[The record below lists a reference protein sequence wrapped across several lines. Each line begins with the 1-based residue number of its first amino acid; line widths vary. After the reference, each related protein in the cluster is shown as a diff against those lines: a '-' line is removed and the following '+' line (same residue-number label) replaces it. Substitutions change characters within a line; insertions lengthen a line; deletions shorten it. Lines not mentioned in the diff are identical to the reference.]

1 MHPNNSYS
9 EINLS
14 KNIKELGFILG
25 DILKEQEGEK
35 LFNTVEKLRS
45 LTKVLRDKPDTKNE
59 IKKIVNR
66 LDLQSSHNIIK
77 AFAIYFILVN
87 AADEVH
93 KIVINKINEDN
104 LEKIQSGSFKEAAQK
119 LSKLKPTG
127 KELDKIISQVEII
140 PVFTAHPTEATRQ
153 TILKKILRISNL
165 LLEKEL
171 SFLSSVDEQEIKNKI
186 KAEITLLWQSNEIRF
201 SKITVEDEVMRGL
214 FFFKNVIYQIL
225 PKVYDNLS
233 YELKNNLGY
242 HKNISSLI
250 KFGSWI
256 GGDRDGHPYVSV
268 DITKKT
274 FNIHRREIINLYLNE
289 LTNIYEYLSTST
301 YLKNVSTKLKKRV
314 KENESKLVLDK
325 NYKQLREPTEIYRGF
340 LYQLHSKLSN
350 TLSDIEPK
358 YNNSDELIDALNVM
372 RESLLQ
378 NDGEVIVQNWIDP
391 FMKKIETFGFHFV
404 KLDVRQNAKLI
415 RDSVDELF
423 KITGIEKTFHNLPEE
438 EKIELLNTEILNVR
452 PLSNPYL
459 ELSEN
464 TKKVLNEIQLIDW
477 GIKNISSNSVSDYI
491 ISNCE
496 FVSDILSV
504 LLLAKETGLI
514 TIKKGKISSSE
525 IDILPLFETIEDLRN
540 SKSVMQ
546 KLYSV
551 SSYKEQL
558 NKRNKVQKIMLG
570 YSDSNKDG
578 GIVTSN
584 FELYKAQMG
593 LQEISN
599 QNKIAM
605 ILFHGRG
612 GSISRGGGPV
622 YRSIL
627 AQPPGTIAGKIK
639 LTEQGE
645 MISAKYLV
653 PQTAQKSLETI
664 TSAVLVQTAK
674 SFKKKTQPK
683 MEGYIELFEA
693 ISEEAFQHYRKL
705 VNHKN
710 FIEYFRTVTPID
722 VIEKIEIGSRPP
734 SRKKG
739 HDLSALRAIPW
750 VFSWTQNR
758 QTISGW
764 YGFGTAIESALNNKK
779 IKLSDLQ
786 KMYKD
791 WKFFNAL
798 VQNIEMVL
806 TKTDMLI
813 AEEYANLNK
822 SKGAKEIFEEVKNEY
837 ERSLKYLLKITGEK
851 ELLSHDP
858 QLKRTLDLR
867 NPYLDP
873 ISFIQVNLINK
884 FRSGKG
890 TKQSKEEL
898 LNVLRSSVNGIA
910 AGIRN
915 TG

>member
-1 MHPNNSYS
+1 MIPTNYS
-9 EINLS
+9 ENNLS
-14 KNIKELGFILG
+14 KNIKELGYLLG
-25 DILKEQEGEK
+25 DVLKEQEGEK

-45 LTKVLRDKPDTKNE
+45 LTKALRDKPDTKNK
-59 IKKIVNR
+59 IKKIVYK
-66 LDLQSSHNIIK
+66 LDLQESHNVIK

-93 KIVINKINEDN
+93 KIVINKINEDD
-104 LEKIQSGSFKEAAQK
+104 LEKIQSGSFKESVERLKK
-119 LSKLKPTG
+119 LNLSSS
-127 KELDKIISQVEII
+127 ELDEIISQIEII

-171 SFLSSVDEQEIKNKI
+171 SFLSAIDEEQIKNKI
-186 KAEITLLWQSNEIRF
+186 KSEITLLWQSNEIRF
-201 SKITVEDEVMRGL
+201 SKITIEDEVMRGL
-214 FFFKNVIYQIL
+214 FFFKNVIYKIL
-225 PKVYDNLS
+225 PQVYDNLS
-233 YELKNNLGY
+233 YEMKRNLGY
-242 HKNISSLI
+242 DRDISSLI

-256 GGDRDGHPYVSV
+256 GGDRDGHPFVSI
-268 DITKKT
+268 DITKNT
-274 FNIHRREIINLYLNE
+274 FNIHKREIVNLYLNE
-289 LTNIYEYLSTST
+289 LSYIYEYLSTST
-301 YLKNVSTKLKKRV
+301 YLKKVSGKLQKRV
-314 KENESKLVLDK
+314 KANETKLELDK
-325 NYKQLREPTEIYRGF
+325 NYKQLREPTEIYRGY
-340 LYQLHSKLSN
+340 LYQIHSKLSN
-350 TLSDIEPK
+350 TLSDIDPK
-358 YNNSDELIDALNVM
+358 YNNSIELIEALNVM
-372 RESLLQ
+372 KDSLIE
-378 NDGEVIVQNWIDP
+378 NDGKVIVENWIDP
-391 FMKKIETFGFHFV
+391 FIKKVETFGFHFV

-415 RDSVDELF
+415 RNAVDELF
-423 KITGIEKTFHNLPEE
+423 RITGIEKSFANLD
-438 EKIELLNTEILNVR
+438 EKKKIDLINREILNVR
-452 PLSNPYL
+452 PLSNSYL
-459 ELSEN
+459 ELSEDSQ
-464 TKKVLNEIQLIDW
+464 KVLNEIKLIDW
-477 GIKNISSNSVSDYI
+477 GIKNISRESISDYI

-504 LLLAKETGLI
+504 LLLAKETGLVKI
-514 TIKKGKISSSE
+514 EKGKITSSV

-540 SKSVMQ
+540 SKLVMK

-551 SSYKEQL
+551 PSYKQQL
-558 NKRNKVQKIMLG
+558 SKRNKVQKIMLG

-584 FELYKAQMG
+584 FELYKAQIG
-593 LQEISN
+593 LQDICNENNIE
-599 QNKIAM
+599 M

-627 AQPPGTIAGKIK
+627 AQPPGTIEGKIK

-653 PQTAQKSLETI
+653 PQTAKKSLETI
-664 TSAVLVQTAK
+664 TSAVLVQAAK
-674 SFKKKTQPK
+674 SYKKKSQPNMDK
-683 MEGYIELFEA
+683 YIKSFEA
-693 ISEEAFQHYRKL
+693 ISEEAFQHYRRL
-705 VNHKN
+705 VKHKN

-764 YGFGTAIESALNNKK
+764 YGFGSAIENAVKNEK
-779 IKLSDLQ
+779 IAIPDLQ
-786 KMYKD
+786 QMYKE

-798 VQNIEMVL
+798 IQNIEMVL

-813 AEEYANLNK
+813 AEEYVELNK
-822 SKGAKEIFEEVKNEY
+822 SKEMKEIFKEIKKEY
-837 ERSLKYLLKITGEK
+837 ERSLRYLLVITGER
-851 ELLSHDP
+851 ELLAHDP
-858 QLKRTLDLR
+858 QLKRTLALR

-873 ISFIQVNLINK
+873 ISFIQVNLIDK

-890 TKQSKEEL
+890 SKKNKDEL